1 MLKKTTAIQFS
12 ARVARRVDHLQWA
25 FSAVPGGRPGRGTV
39 IDAALAFACA
49 QTCPPPAPVW
59 ESPGAPLNFST
70 PTGYDHKLEVLFE
83 AGWGWR
89 SPAGAPCA
97 TVRSAVESAIDTLC
111 RGLAA
116 GPDLWF
122 AFDLDVGRQ
131 PLF

>member
-1 MLKKTTAIQFS
+1 M
-12 ARVARRVDHLQWA
+12 
-25 FSAVPGGRPGRGTV
+25 
-39 IDAALAFACA
+39 
-49 QTCPPPAPVW
+49 
-59 ESPGAPLNFST
+59 
-70 PTGYDHKLEVLFE
+70 EVLFE

-131 PLF
+131 PLFAVWARGSEPPTSPEALAPKKPPLRLVQMGLAVTPETIDHVARLAQVYGATKRSIVETAIREYSLSDARMPPT